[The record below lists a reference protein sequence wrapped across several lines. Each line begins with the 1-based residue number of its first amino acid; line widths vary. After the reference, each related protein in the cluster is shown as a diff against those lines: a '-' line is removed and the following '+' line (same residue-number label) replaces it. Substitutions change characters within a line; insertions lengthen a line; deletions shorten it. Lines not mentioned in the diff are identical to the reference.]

1 LKQKCPIDPLR
12 FIFLYVCIHFRLTNL
27 SSVRYN
33 SFSTKINYKMAMQFS
48 LNKVTGCDQFSAA
61 PQIAA
66 PMSGDC
72 TFEVDECGWSNVGT
86 RDRLD
91 DLDWDR
97 ISGQATRTPTHDHT
111 LGTEKG
117 KLHAQGRVNALSIL
131 ETNVHCWENMS
142 SSSFIF
148 LYI

>member
-1 LKQKCPIDPLR
+1 
-12 FIFLYVCIHFRLTNL
+12 
-27 SSVRYN
+27 
-33 SFSTKINYKMAMQFS
+33 MQFS
-48 LNKVTGCDQFSAA
+48 LNKVTGCDQFAAA

-91 DLDWDR
+91 DIDWDR

-117 KLHAQGRVNALSIL
+117 KLHAQRRVKAFSIFV
-131 ETNVHCWENMS
+131 TNVHLWDS
-142 SSSFIF
+142 LS
-148 LYI
+148 YIVMYIINKGACDSVYGSHKTL

>member
-1 LKQKCPIDPLR
+1 
-12 FIFLYVCIHFRLTNL
+12 
-27 SSVRYN
+27 
-33 SFSTKINYKMAMQFS
+33 MQLS
-48 LNKVTGCDQFSAA
+48 LNKVRGCDQFAAA

-72 TFEVDECGWSNVGT
+72 TFEVDECGWSNVGA

-91 DLDWDR
+91 DLDWER

-117 KLHAQGRVNALSIL
+117 KLHAQIRVNAFSIL
-131 ETNVHCWENMS
+131 VTKVHLWDNMS
-142 SSSFIF
+142 SSSLI
-148 LYI
+148 LLCMK

>member
-1 LKQKCPIDPLR
+1 ML
-12 FIFLYVCIHFRLTNL
+12 
-27 SSVRYN
+27 
-33 SFSTKINYKMAMQFS
+33 FS
-48 LNKVTGCDQFSAA
+48 LNKVTGFDQFAAA

-91 DLDWDR
+91 DIDWDR
-97 ISGQATRTPTHDHT
+97 MSGQATRTPTHDHT

-117 KLHAQGRVNALSIL
+117 KICAQRRVNAFSIL
-131 ETNVHCWENMS
+131 VTKVHLWDNVS
-142 SSSFIF
+142 SSAFI
-148 LYI
+148 LECI

>member
-1 LKQKCPIDPLR
+1 
-12 FIFLYVCIHFRLTNL
+12 
-27 SSVRYN
+27 
-33 SFSTKINYKMAMQFS
+33 MAMQSS
-48 LNKVTGCDQFSAA
+48 LNKVTVCDKFAAA

-72 TFEVDECGWSNVGT
+72 TFEVDECGWSNAGA

-91 DLDWDR
+91 DIDWER

-117 KLHAQGRVNALSIL
+117 KIHGQRRVNAFSIL
-131 ETNVHCWENMS
+131 VTKVHLWDNMS
-142 SSSFIF
+142 SLSFIL
-148 LYI
+148 LYM

>member
-1 LKQKCPIDPLR
+1 
-12 FIFLYVCIHFRLTNL
+12 
-27 SSVRYN
+27 
-33 SFSTKINYKMAMQFS
+33 
-48 LNKVTGCDQFSAA
+48 
-61 PQIAA
+61 
-66 PMSGDC
+66 MSGDC

-117 KLHAQGRVNALSIL
+117 KPQAQVKSECIQHISDKSPSLGQLVFIIL
-131 ETNVHCWENMS
+131 DIVM
-142 SSSFIF
+142 
-148 LYI
+148 YIINKGDCDSVYGSHKTL